1 MVAKA
6 VIIEDNQLNTVFV
19 KSKIKGKSSIR
30 YSDNRTVK
38 IDSVLPFRVR
48 FTSIK
53 IPGYSST
60 NVPAIPLQ
68 VIGYSNY
75 IL

>member
-6 VIIEDNQLNTVFV
+6 IIIDEKKINTVRIETKNAPKPV
-19 KSKIKGKSSIR
+19 VR
-30 YSDNRTVK
+30 YVDNRQVR
-38 IDSVLPFRVR
+38 INEVLPFRVR
-48 FTSIK
+48 FTSVK
-53 IPGYSST
+53 IPGYGPS
-60 NVPAIPLQ
+60 NIPAIPLQ

>member
-19 KSKIKGKSSIR
+19 ESKIKGKSSIR
-30 YSDNRTVK
+30 YSDNRQVR
-38 IDSVLPFRVR
+38 INSVLPFRVR
-48 FTSIK
+48 FTSIR
-53 IPGYSST
+53 IPGYGAT